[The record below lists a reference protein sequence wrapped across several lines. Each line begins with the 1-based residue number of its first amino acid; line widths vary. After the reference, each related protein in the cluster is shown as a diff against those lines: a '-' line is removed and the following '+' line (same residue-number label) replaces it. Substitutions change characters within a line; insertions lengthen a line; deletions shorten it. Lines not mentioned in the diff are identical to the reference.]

1 VPYIDEPELP
11 VAERLDAILRE
22 IATVALRMND
32 RLLAENAELRAR
44 LTEASLQEPRDL
56 ARRNGSRVTRR

>member
-1 VPYIDEPELP
+1 MPYIDEPELP